1 MLVPGAGFVE
11 RNSELVRQ
19 RCQPREHVADL
30 VHLLV
35 TRPLARGLRQLPDF
49 LGEPRHCG
57 SQAPCPVTRAV
68 GRLHLPL
75 QLAELGHGAPLV
87 SVDSVRK
94 RSAIRWRA
102 CREGVVVKAWRVH
115 RYGAPSEVLRIDEVD
130 EPTPADGELKIR
142 VTSVTLNFNDLDGIH
157 GRYKTVPRPVPY
169 IPGMEVLGIVE
180 ACGAGAD
187 AWLGRRVV
195 AIPSGAFGGYAEYV
209 VAPVSMAFEMPPEMP
224 ESEAAA
230 IFMPFHLAWLALYER
245 ARIQPGE
252 TLLVHAGAGGA
263 GSAALQLGVHAG
275 ARVFATAGSSEKTKL
290 CLDLGAELAINYRD
304 TDFAD
309 AVLDATDGRGVD
321 VAFDAV
327 SGDVTLKTFRCMAFN
342 GRHILAGFASGIEQ
356 EDEGLVPRP
365 VLFGNFSLVGVCH
378 AYVDDPVV
386 FKRLSG
392 FNFPSH
398 LDGEQLHAEL
408 LELFAAGTLRAIVG
422 QEVPFLDLPAALEAI
437 EQRRTVGRTVVRLP

>member
-1 MLVPGAGFVE
+1 M
-11 RNSELVRQ
+11 
-19 RCQPREHVADL
+19 
-30 VHLLV
+30 V
-35 TRPLARGLRQLPDF
+35 TNCLDPLED
-49 LGEPRHCG
+49 
-57 SQAPCPVTRAV
+57 
-68 GRLHLPL
+68 
-75 QLAELGHGAPLV
+75 
-87 SVDSVRK
+87 
-94 RSAIRWRA
+94 I
-102 CREGVVVKAWRVH
+102 VVKAWRVH
-115 RYGAPSEVLRIDEVD
+115 QYGAPREVLQLDDVE
-130 EPTPADGELKIR
+130 ESSPGDGEIKIR

-180 ACGAGAD
+180 ECGTGAEP
-187 AWLGRRVV
+187 WLGHRVV

-209 VAPVSMAFEMPPEMP
+209 VAPASMAFEMPDDMP
-224 ESEAAA
+224 EAEAAA

-245 ARIQPGE
+245 ARVKSGE

-275 ARVFATAGSSEKTKL
+275 ARVFATAGSPDKTKL
-290 CLDLGAELAINYRD
+290 CLELGARLAINYRE
-304 TDFAD
+304 TDFVEAI
-309 AVLDATDGRGVD
+309 LDATDGRGVD

-327 SGDVTLKTFRCMAFN
+327 GGDVTLKTFRCMAFN

-392 FNFPSH
+392 FNFPAH
-398 LDGEQLHAEL
+398 RDGEQLHAEL
-408 LELFAAGTLRAIVG
+408 LALFATRKLRAIVG
-422 QEVPFLDLPAALEAI
+422 LEVPFRELPAALDAM
-437 EQRRTVGRTVVRLP
+437 EQRQTVGRTVVRL

>member
-1 MLVPGAGFVE
+1 M
-11 RNSELVRQ
+11 
-19 RCQPREHVADL
+19 
-30 VHLLV
+30 
-35 TRPLARGLRQLPDF
+35 
-49 LGEPRHCG
+49 
-57 SQAPCPVTRAV
+57 
-68 GRLHLPL
+68 
-75 QLAELGHGAPLV
+75 
-87 SVDSVRK
+87 
-94 RSAIRWRA
+94 
-102 CREGVVVKAWRVH
+102 KAWRVH
-115 RYGAPSEVLRIDEVD
+115 KYGAPREILRLDDVD
-130 EPTPADGELKIR
+130 PPTPGDGELKIR

-180 ACGAGAD
+180 ECGAGTD
-187 AWLGRRVV
+187 SWLGRRVV

-209 VAPVSMAFEMPPEMP
+209 VAPAAMAFEMPTDMP
-224 ESEAAA
+224 EREAAA

-245 ARIQPGE
+245 ARVQAGE

-275 ARVFATAGSSEKTKL
+275 ARVIATAGSAEKTKL
-290 CLDLGAELAINYRD
+290 CLELGAEIAVNYRD
-304 TDFAD
+304 TDFVE

-327 SGDVTLKTFRCMAFN
+327 SGDVTLQTFRCMAFN
-342 GRHILAGFASGIEQ
+342 GRHILAGFASGIEL

-386 FKRLSG
+386 FKRMTG

-398 LDGEQLHAEL
+398 HDGEQLHNEL
-408 LELFAAGTLRAIVG
+408 LALLAAGKVRAVVG
-422 QEVPFLDLPAALEAI
+422 QEVQFDELPAALEAM
-437 EQRRTVGRTVVRLP
+437 EERRTIGRTVVRV

>member
-1 MLVPGAGFVE
+1 M
-11 RNSELVRQ
+11 
-19 RCQPREHVADL
+19 
-30 VHLLV
+30 
-35 TRPLARGLRQLPDF
+35 
-49 LGEPRHCG
+49 
-57 SQAPCPVTRAV
+57 
-68 GRLHLPL
+68 
-75 QLAELGHGAPLV
+75 
-87 SVDSVRK
+87 
-94 RSAIRWRA
+94 
-102 CREGVVVKAWRVH
+102 KAWRVH
-115 RYGAPSEVLRIDEVD
+115 RYGAPLEVLQLDDVE
-130 EPTPADGELKIR
+130 TPVAGDGELKIR

-180 ACGAGAD
+180 ECGAGLD
-187 AWLGRRVV
+187 AWLGKRVV

-209 VAPVSMAFEMPPEMP
+209 VAPAAMAFEMPIEMP
-224 ESEAAA
+224 EPDAAA

-245 ARIQPGE
+245 ARVQAGE

-263 GSAALQLGVHAG
+263 GSAAIQLGVNAG
-275 ARVFATAGSSEKTKL
+275 ARVIATAGSAEKTKL
-290 CLDLGAELAINYRD
+290 CLELGADLAINYRE

-327 SGDVTLKTFRCMAFN
+327 SGDVTLNTFRCMAFN
-342 GRHILAGFASGIEQ
+342 GRHILAGFASGIEL

-386 FKRLSG
+386 FKRMTGG

-398 LDGEQLHAEL
+398 HDGEKLHARL
-408 LELFAAGTLRAIVG
+408 MDLFAAGTLRPIVG
-422 QEVPFLDLPAALEAI
+422 QEVPFGELPHALDAME
-437 EQRRTVGRTVVRLP
+437 RRQTVGRSVIRVR

>member
-1 MLVPGAGFVE
+1 M
-11 RNSELVRQ
+11 
-19 RCQPREHVADL
+19 
-30 VHLLV
+30 
-35 TRPLARGLRQLPDF
+35 
-49 LGEPRHCG
+49 
-57 SQAPCPVTRAV
+57 
-68 GRLHLPL
+68 
-75 QLAELGHGAPLV
+75 
-87 SVDSVRK
+87 
-94 RSAIRWRA
+94 
-102 CREGVVVKAWRVH
+102 KAWRVH
-115 RYGAPSEVLRIDEVD
+115 RYGAPREVLQLDEVD
-130 EPTPADGELKIR
+130 APTPADGELKIR

-169 IPGMEVLGIVE
+169 IPGMEVLGVVE
-180 ACGAGAD
+180 ECGTGAE

-209 VAPVSMAFEMPPEMP
+209 VAPVAMAFEMPAGMP
-224 ESEAAA
+224 EPAAAA

-245 ARIQPGE
+245 ARLQAGE

-275 ARVFATAGSSEKTKL
+275 ARVFATAGSADKTKL
-290 CLDLGAELAINYRD
+290 CADLGADLVINYRD
-304 TDFAD
+304 SDFVE
-309 AVLDATDGRGVD
+309 AVLDATDGLGVD

-327 SGDVTLKTFRCMAFN
+327 SGDVTLQTFRCMAFN

-398 LDGEQLHAEL
+398 HDGEQLHAEL
-408 LELFAAGTLRAIVG
+408 LALFAAGRLRPIVG
-422 QEVPFLDLPAALEAI
+422 RELPFAELPAGLDAM
-437 EQRRTVGRTVVRLP
+437 EQRQTVGRTVVRLPT